1 MRTSWALRRYI
12 PLPVRSGR
20 PMSIALV
27 FFLAGYISAQ
37 SPFNSMGEAQ
47 PAPDTSSVSAAVPDA
62 SGSRPGAETSG
73 LSRSGVPNAVS
84 GSAFFKQMFRDSLEM
99 GLRQSMGADGMG
111 PGDMSA
117 SGGQGRA
124 REASSMNFGSAG
136 GPGAGHGASPGG
148 GPGGG
153 MGPGAGFG
161 GAGSY
166 LRLASD
172 LSAGLGAGQSGA
184 LAATLRQVP
193 HLASLMQTGIGFS
206 LGSSQSG
213 PSGGG
218 RQGSN
223 GSASGFSP
231 QHGAGLGQGSD
242 PQFGTSHQS
251 DGSRFGFSAFASV
264 GASGSGFRSM
274 GGTASAGMSSFGSF
288 RRHERPGEWPDE
300 WCRSF
305 SQRWQHAQRS
315 ARLPWSTRS
324 AKSSADVLERFS
336 NRCSPCKDCAR
347 WLFLKE
353 KATHRLWFRCIAIGE
368 HL

>member
-193 HLASLMQTGIGFS
+193 HLASLMQNGIGFS

-274 GGTASAGMSSFGSF
+274 GGTASAGMSSFGSSGAAST
-288 RRHERPGEWPDE
+288 HGPEASGGMSGPVNGQMSGVGPSASGGSTHSGPPGSRGP
-300 WCRSF
+300 R
-305 SQRWQHAQRS
+305 A
-315 ARLPWSTRS
+315 ALNLRLT
-324 AKSSADVLERFS
+324 F
-336 NRCSPCKDCAR
+336 
-347 WLFLKE
+347 
-353 KATHRLWFRCIAIGE
+353 
-368 HL
+368 